1 MLLALTTGF
10 HSSQTLTK
18 MKLEVIQQQL
28 KEHLSQRQTLL
39 DRITADQRDLDAVSG
54 AIQAIELLVKKEQER
69 LAKRKSVN
77 LSS

>member
-1 MLLALTTGF
+1 
-10 HSSQTLTK
+10 